1 MSDISY
7 FEKIYVHILKYIPNN
22 NYLNILLMSLRLIPL
37 ILITH
42 DWNIH
47 LDYSITYYLS
57 YLTFLPIIHT
67 INSRNL
73 ILIIV
78 LVLFIYSIINII
90 IIMKYFKQIKEF
102 NKVSNSKLF
111 KILIQ
116 IMFWINFIF
125 APYNFMFCVENYF
138 CSPIYDEN
146 VSYKLI
152 KKSKND
158 CRNLQNI
165 IIMIIQSILIIYI
178 FLLNIFFSCIIAKP
192 CCLTSSFIVTKLN
205 EAKFKLFVLPLFQAV
220 LVFDYY
226 LPLKICIIIKGVIR
240 GIYIWYY
247 LYFIVN
253 ESKNF
258 YTCYTFRLIILFIDS
273 ICFFSC
279 IIEFIFL
286 FDLNNN
292 MEILQKNGTVIIFKL
307 IIEVILSFSTVKIFC
322 FNEKKIILQIFNGE
336 TSNKL
341 SYELLNKIY
350 YIFNHPEKIL
360 GNDILYE
367 IIEYFDAIFKQHKNE
382 NKCIKYS
389 DIQCY
394 CSKYTYADFVKQ
406 SEHYLDVVNKI
417 RIGLQYNYKILKT
430 DFPIMYKYLEY
441 FIKIHFNYNKNNYN
455 TDNYL
460 LILAFF
466 YIIFDQNYNRGLLF
480 IEEFSTTKTYNL
492 NRLIKLQCKLI
503 KLIVLENYKNNLI
516 NQNNENN
523 SINSFKEIYK
533 IYSKTLEVNLIE
545 NLLSNV
551 LNIYIESLNCYKEK
565 DCSFY
570 EFKRLMQKLKK
581 ALKKMNKTLV
591 KMFLSNIITLYH
603 LCAKLTIFYSFF
615 YLELPKNINKCFKS
629 IFEITFQYDTFSTMI
644 VNTINCKNLW
654 KFKIEYFSD
663 NLCSK
668 LGYNINELRNKEVNK
683 LTPDSLK
690 KYYDYNTLE
699 TIRNGNIKII
709 LREYIFLTKQKH
721 ALIFDLI
728 GIIIFDGDKLQ
739 LFLKFYDYNFKQLL
753 NLNNSKKN
761 ENNKI
766 KRNENNNTEE
776 CFAFVNKN
784 GYIFA
789 ISKLFEEYFGLSLH
803 IIKKYK
809 INLFKEIL
817 KIENIE
823 NRDIIKKSLILVYEN
838 IASLHFNIMQNSSN
852 EEFIKIYKRIKEI
865 QTQILKSIHSNL
877 VCMIKKREIQK
888 INRNT
893 KTYYFFYF
901 TIEINNTYTNFESF
915 LKNKNSNQYF
925 ILPSQTKIGDF
936 MSLSKKADK
945 KLSKKFEINK
955 NQNETLIKIRQIQI
969 LSIKHLI
976 MNYNIKINEL
986 LDLTLKEEQEFNEY
1000 NDIVERETNR
1010 LISSSLVPS
1019 NTSLYTNKNNKNN
1032 KEESIDNIN
1041 KFFRIREIDEPY
1053 ILKKKKNYNYSIKIQ
1068 IYFLILIWIFFTIIF
1083 IILQIFI
1090 IFISNSQ
1097 SENVIILTDILINS
1111 LMTRN
1116 ILYSFIT
1123 SLLRMQYVVN
1133 GLHNET
1139 VFDNGFTNTISY
1151 HKNKIYDRVRDFLYY
1166 FKMFERQEKY
1176 LCDYN
1181 EIEVINIF
1189 FEELDYISVKSENL
1203 TTKHSLNSILSRS
1216 HLHAYQVIESELEPF
1231 LFNIS
1236 YTTIENRELLG
1247 ESAFFQFV
1255 FDNYF
1260 CNGKYTW
1267 DEIDN
1272 LIYHHIE
1279 SKTSTKLNI
1288 IYLISIINGI
1298 LVCGIFIIQSF
1309 FYFKLNDQIY
1319 AKYYINYNY
1328 LQFFNNL
1335 LLTKV
1340 SLIKEFINNTD
1351 IENLYKFN
1359 NEKITYENIIE
1370 DNNLFKQNYLRINN
1384 KIPIEIKPYKINK
1397 LNQNNN
1403 LKLGVNKLNTFDN
1416 EKNNIIKKGTNK
1428 KILDNSNSFNQLNI
1442 EKRKL
1447 NNSPKKSFK
1456 KKIEKDKKESHI
1468 LNMNNTTNQNL
1479 ISESNIENPLNILQ
1493 ELNQN
1498 HSKKDL
1504 AKPKHILAYLI
1515 FFFIS
1520 IIFLTTFFILNDLII
1535 KKMLN
1540 KRIFFT
1546 YIIKNILEIVT
1557 NTQEI
1562 LNVYAITILKG
1573 DIITFNYTSHGYLNS
1588 FKELEYIN
1596 DITEHNLMEEAISR
1610 SEIILSKTISSIEDN
1625 ADLFQFFG
1633 IYLYYSDSPSSCEYC
1648 TNYYFENSHTYD
1660 YSFLNAFNYE
1670 PSELIKQCKN
1680 ISYGVNL
1687 NGITSGGT
1695 YLLNYVI
1702 SLYYEFKGDTK
1713 RGENLLSRVNNE
1725 KFIGLWTDID
1735 LIYDKIVINLIISW
1749 KMDLIN
1755 AENKY
1760 DILNYFI
1767 FSLII
1772 AFICFLFVVYMIF
1785 FPIKTLNE
1793 NEIITQVEP
1802 CLYNT
1807 IMF

>member
-7 FEKIYVHILKYIPNN
+7 FEKIYVQILKYIPNN
-22 NYLNILLMSLRLIPL
+22 NYLNFLLMSLRLIPL

-47 LDYSITYYLS
+47 LHYSVTYYLS

-67 INSRNL
+67 INSQN
-73 ILIIV
+73 ITLIII
-78 LVLFIYSIINII
+78 LVLFIYSIINIFI
-90 IIMKYFKQIKEF
+90 IIKYFKQIKEF
-102 NKVSNSKLF
+102 NKISNSKLF
-111 KILIQ
+111 KFLIQ
-116 IMFWINFIF
+116 MMYWVNYIF
-125 APYNFMFCVENYF
+125 APYNFMICVENYF

-152 KKSKND
+152 KKSNNN
-158 CRNLQNI
+158 CRNLKNI

-178 FLLNIFFSCIIAKP
+178 FLLNIFFSCIISKP
-192 CCLTSSFIVTKLN
+192 CCLTSSIIVTKLN
-205 EAKFKLFVLPLFQAV
+205 EVKLQLFVLPLFQAV

-226 LPLKICIIIKGVIR
+226 LPLKICILIKGVIR
-240 GIYIWYY
+240 GIYIIYF
-247 LYFIVN
+247 LYFIFN

-258 YTCYTFRLIILFIDS
+258 YTCYKFRLITLFIDS
-273 ICFFSC
+273 MCFVSC
-279 IIEFIFL
+279 IFEFIFL
-286 FDLNNN
+286 FDLKNN
-292 MEILQKNGTVIIFKL
+292 MEILQKNGTIIIFKL
-307 IIEVILSFSTVKIFC
+307 IIEIILSFSIVQMVC
-322 FNEKKIILQIFNGE
+322 FNEKKIILQIFDGE

-350 YIFNHPEKIL
+350 YIFNHPEIIL
-360 GNDILYE
+360 GSDILYE
-367 IIEYFDAIFKQHKNE
+367 IIEYFDTTFKYHKNE

-389 DIQCY
+389 EVECY

-406 SEHYLDVVNKI
+406 SEYYLDIINKI
-417 RIGLQYNYKILKT
+417 RNGVKYNYNILKT
-430 DFPIMYKYLEY
+430 NFPIMYKYLEY
-441 FIKIHFNYNKNNYN
+441 FIKMQFNKNKNNYN
-455 TDNYL
+455 TDYYL

-466 YIIFDQNYNRGLLF
+466 YISFDKNYNKGLLF

-503 KLIVLENYKNNLI
+503 KLIVLENYKNNLF
-516 NQNNENN
+516 NQDNENN
-523 SINSFKEIYK
+523 SMNSFKEIYK

-551 LNIYIESLNCYKEK
+551 LNVYIESLNCYKEK

-570 EFKRLMQKLKK
+570 EFKRLMKKLKK

-591 KMFLSNIITLYH
+591 KMFISNIITLYH

-721 ALIFDLI
+721 ALIFDLV
-728 GIIIFDGDKLQ
+728 GIIIFDGNKIQ
-739 LFLKFYDYNFKQLL
+739 LFLKIYDYNFNQLI
-753 NLNNSKKN
+753 NSNNSKKN
-761 ENNKI
+761 EKNKI
-766 KRNENNNTEE
+766 QRNENNNTEE

-789 ISKLFEEYFGLSLH
+789 ISKEFEEYFGLSLH
-803 IIKKYK
+803 TIKKYK

-823 NRDIIKKSLILVYEN
+823 NRDMIKKNLAQIYEN
-838 IASLHFNIMQNSSN
+838 IASLNFNIMQNSSN
-852 EEFIKIYKRIKEI
+852 EEFTKIYKKIKEY
-865 QTQILKSIHSNL
+865 QTQILGCVNSNL
-877 VCMIKKREIQK
+877 VCMIKKREVTRKNKK
-888 INRNT
+888 I
-893 KTYYFFYF
+893 YYFFYF
-901 TIEINNTYTNFESF
+901 TIEINNNYTNFESL
-915 LKNKNSNQYF
+915 LKHKNTNQYF
-925 ILPSQTKIGDF
+925 LFSSNTKIGFF
-936 MSLSKKADK
+936 MDETNKKNEK
-945 KLSKKFEINK
+945 KLSKFKINK

-969 LSIKHLI
+969 LSIKYLI
-976 MNYNIKINEL
+976 MNYNIKIHQL

-1010 LISSSLVPS
+1010 LMSSYSVPS
-1019 NTSLYTNKNNKNN
+1019 NTYFNTNKNN

-1041 KFFRIREIDEPY
+1041 KFFRIRQIDEPY
-1053 ILKKKKNYNYSIKIQ
+1053 TLKKKKNYNYLLKIQ
-1068 IYFLILIWIFFTIIF
+1068 IYFLILIWILFTILF
-1083 IILQIFI
+1083 IILQIYI
-1090 IFISNSQ
+1090 ILISNNQ
-1097 SENVIILTDILINS
+1097 SEKVLILTDILINS
-1111 LMTRN
+1111 LITRN

-1166 FKMFERQEKY
+1166 FKIFERQEKY

-1181 EIEVINIF
+1181 EIEIINLF
-1189 FEELDYISVKSENL
+1189 FEKLDYINVKSENL
-1203 TTKHSLNSILSRS
+1203 TTKHSLNTILSSS

-1236 YTTIENRELLG
+1236 YYTIENRELLG

-1272 LIYHHIE
+1272 LIFHHIKT
-1279 SKTSTKLNI
+1279 KTSTKLNI
-1288 IYLISIINGI
+1288 IYLISIVNGI

-1319 AKYYINYNY
+1319 ARYYINYNY
-1328 LQFFNNL
+1328 LQFFNSL
-1335 LLTKV
+1335 LLKKV
-1340 SLIKEFINNTD
+1340 SLIKDFINNTD

-1359 NEKITYENIIE
+1359 NEKITYENMIE
-1370 DNNLFKQNYLRINN
+1370 DNNLFKQNYIRINN
-1384 KIPIEIKPYKINK
+1384 KIPIEIKPYKINIYIP
-1397 LNQNNN
+1397 NNN
-1403 LKLGVNKLNTFDN
+1403 LKIGVNKINTFEI
-1416 EKNNIIKKGTNK
+1416 EKNNINLIKKGMNK
-1428 KILDNSNSFNQLNI
+1428 KILDNSNSFSQINI
-1442 EKRKL
+1442 EKRKF
-1447 NNSPKKSFK
+1447 NNAPKMSFK
-1456 KKIEKDKKESHI
+1456 RKIEKDKRDSHLLSI
-1468 LNMNNTTNQNL
+1468 NNTTNQTL
-1479 ISESNIENPLNILQ
+1479 IPESNIENPFNLLQ

-1498 HSKKDL
+1498 HLKKDL
-1504 AKPKHILAYLI
+1504 GKPKHISAYLI

-1520 IIFLTTFFILNDLII
+1520 ITFLTTFFILNDLII

-1540 KRIFFT
+1540 KRILYT
-1546 YIIKNILEIVT
+1546 YVIKSIIEIVI
-1557 NTQEI
+1557 NSQEI

-1573 DIITFNYTSHGYLNS
+1573 DVITFNYTSHGYLNS
-1588 FKELEYIN
+1588 FEELDYIN
-1596 DITEHNLMEEAISR
+1596 YITEHNIMEEVISK
-1610 SEIILSKTISSIEDN
+1610 SKLSLSKTLGLIEEN
-1625 ADLFQFFG
+1625 VNLFQSFG
-1633 IYLYYSDSPSSCEYC
+1633 IYLFYSDSPSSCDFC
-1648 TNYYFENSHTYD
+1648 TNYYYENKDTFD
-1660 YSFLNAFNYE
+1660 YSFLNAFNYD
-1670 PSELIKQCKN
+1670 PNELIQQCKN

-1687 NGITSGGT
+1687 NGITSGCT
-1695 YLLNYVI
+1695 NLVNYVI
-1702 SLYYEFKGDTK
+1702 TLYYEFKEDNK
-1713 RGENLLSRVNNE
+1713 KSENLLSRVNNE
-1725 KFIGLWTDID
+1725 KFIGLWTEID
-1735 LIYDKIVINLIISW
+1735 LIYDKITINLIISW
-1749 KMDLIN
+1749 KMDLN
-1755 AENKY
+1755 KVENKY
-1760 DILNYFI
+1760 DLLNYFV